1 MEAKAGRVLGLMA
14 LLLLALAGGAR
25 GERGPST
32 PKEREKALKLV
43 HQLETD
49 PFGKKARDA
58 RRWLALWMVQ
68 APDRKVQ
75 YCPEALGGTLPARQR
90 VRNEILAQV
99 TYSSL
104 AYVLENPRKAD
115 SAFDVHRAGVL
126 GALRAYDVMLA
137 GEPGTRS
144 PLLDD
149 LVAKRNDGMLDAY
162 LAETVKAC
170 PPPRT
175 K

>member
-1 MEAKAGRVLGLMA
+1 MRAKAGRIVGLMV
-14 LLLLALAGGAR
+14 LLLCWLAGGAR
-25 GERGPST
+25 GDRGPAT
-32 PKEREKALKLV
+32 PQEREKALKLV

-68 APDRKVQ
+68 VPGRKVQ
-75 YCPEALGGTLPARQR
+75 YCPEVLGGTLQVRQR
-90 VRNEILAQV
+90 VRNEIVAQV

-104 AYVLENPRKAD
+104 AFALENPGKAS
-115 SAFDVHRAGVL
+115 SAVEVHRAGVL
-126 GALRAYDVMLA
+126 GALRTYEAMLA

-144 PLLDD
+144 PLLDG
-149 LVAKRNDGMLDAY
+149 LIKKRNDGTLDAY

-170 PPPRT
+170 PPVPA